1 MVNQY
6 NRLCTPK
13 QQNNKTPMLTF
24 IHFFT
29 FGWVDAIDILL
40 VAFLLYQLYLLVKGS
55 MSARI
60 LLGIGAVISAWVVVS
75 LFEMELLSTIL
86 GQFINVGV
94 IAALILFQSEI
105 RQFLLVIGKANYFRN
120 LLMRSFFGVAKS
132 QVKIE
137 EFVDAAVQMGAS
149 LTGALIVFEKD
160 DELKEIVKV
169 GDEIDAVPSARL
181 IVSIFNKYCPLHDG
195 AMLVGQDGRIA
206 YARCILPLSE
216 DPDLDPELGT
226 RHRAALGVT
235 EVCDAIVLIVSEERG
250 SISIARHGR
259 LYRNLNPIDVRRKLL
274 LYLTEDRKVVQA
286 DTQKQEGVLD

>member
-1 MVNQY
+1 
-6 NRLCTPK
+6 
-13 QQNNKTPMLTF
+13 MLTF